1 MYFDIREM
9 HGFARQFPKACE
21 IVGNLIEWEKP
32 KKMVSGKILQNWS
45 YLENLENWYS
55 YFTHSMGAF
64 FPLDLHSVVYFI
76 ICEMHGFPHQFPVAW
91 KNAVKSIKLGETRK
105 LVPIF
110 SLSMNTFL
118 PSDYHLM
125 VYFPIWEMHGFFH
138 QFLIARENAA
148 KSIMS
153 AFWLIFH
160 SIIVSTY
167 SKIYLFLKRKN
178 RKNR

>member
-1 MYFDIREM
+1 M

-32 KKMVSGKILQNWS
+32 EKLVSGKILQNSS

-76 ICEMHGFPHQFPVAW
+76 ICEMHGFPHQFPIAW
-91 KNAVKSIKLGETRK
+91 ENAVKSIKLGETRK

-110 SLSMNTFL
+110 SLTYGHFSSIRLSSYGILSHMGNAWFF
-118 PSDYHLM
+118 PS
-125 VYFPIWEMHGFFH
+125 IS
-138 QFLIARENAA
+138 N
-148 KSIMS
+148 
-153 AFWLIFH
+153 
-160 SIIVSTY
+160 STGKC
-167 SKIYLFLKRKN
+167 SKIHHVSFLVDFPQHYCFYLFQNLFIP
-178 RKNR
+178 